1 MFGNFVK
8 TILLSCYDFYPNECL
23 MLQRSK
29 VIFTYFEVKRISIKS
44 FKYLPNEKNDNFEK

>member
-8 TILLSCYDFYPNECL
+8 KILLSCYDFYPYECL
-23 MLQRSK
+23 MLQSSK